1 MKQSEFIITTVLVLA
16 AFGFGFYN
24 ITNSAPTVNNS
35 QMNTSVSIESSNTNM
50 EVNLQ
55 MIPFVAETVEEEI
68 VIEMDN
74 TMSTDSTQEVSNSEE
89 VTTE

>member
-1 MKQSEFIITTVLVLA
+1 MKQSEFIITAVLVLA

-24 ITNSAPTVNNS
+24 ITNSAPTVYNS

-55 MIPFVAETVEEEI
+55 MNPFVAKIVEEEI
-68 VIEMDN
+68 VIEMDT
-74 TMSTDSTQEVSNSEE
+74 TMSTDSILEVSNSED
-89 VTTE
+89 VTSE